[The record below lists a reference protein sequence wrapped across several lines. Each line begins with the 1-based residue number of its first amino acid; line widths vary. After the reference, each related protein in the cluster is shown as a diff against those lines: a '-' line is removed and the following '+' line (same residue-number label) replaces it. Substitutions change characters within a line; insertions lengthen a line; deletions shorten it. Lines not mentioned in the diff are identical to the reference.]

1 MSYRYEQYRERPRWR
16 GLLATLVILV
26 WVILIALLLIRF
38 VARPLLTNI
47 GLDRI
52 AERIDIPGSQ
62 ADAPAAGG
70 SVQLPDNVLPGS
82 VQPGSFAVTDAD
94 ANQWLTEH
102 RAELQGIDDV
112 QMRFI
117 PGEVQADVTVSGVT
131 STARAGVTVENGQI
145 VVTNARLDPPLGL
158 ILDVQPFANLLQ
170 QRLNS
175 DLATT
180 GQQVTGVTIE
190 QGRLNITIQ

>member
-1 MSYRYEQYRERPRWR
+1 MSYRYEQYRERPRRR

-52 AERIDIPGSQ
+52 AERIDIPGSREE
-62 ADAPAAGG
+62 APPASE
-70 SVQLPDNVLPGS
+70 SVQLPDNVLPEN
-82 VQPGSFAVTDAD
+82 VQPGSFAVTDAA
-94 ANQWLTEH
+94 ANQWLADH

-112 QMRFI
+112 QMRFV
-117 PGEVQADVTVSGVT
+117 PGEVQADVTVRGVT
-131 STARAGVTVENGQI
+131 STAYAGVTVENGQI
-145 VVTNARLDPPLGL
+145 IVTDARLDPPLGL